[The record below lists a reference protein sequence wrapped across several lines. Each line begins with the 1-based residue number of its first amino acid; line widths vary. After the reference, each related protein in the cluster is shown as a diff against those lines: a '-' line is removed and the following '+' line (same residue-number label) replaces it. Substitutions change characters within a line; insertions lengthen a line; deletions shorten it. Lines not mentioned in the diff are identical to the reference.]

1 MQKKCIFVLPSKSKK
16 YFIMEQRNNKQDL
29 IIFEIENLLNK
40 MSNQVNFLIRKE
52 MTMNQLDVD
61 LLMENTR
68 KLYDTICSI
77 ELGIENSRD
86 VTPVAPEELGIDEP
100 EEFEA
105 EEEMDFEEE
114 SEVEEEIEFEE
125 ESEVEEGF
133 EEPEVEEEMDFE
145 EESEVEEEFEEPEAE
160 EEIEFEEESEV
171 EEKFEE
177 PEAEEEMEFEEESEI
192 VEENTESVEE
202 HKESADMIWDFTI
215 EDSDTDSDTDTEL
228 MDSSIDRLIDSATDS
243 FPTSNLVPENDV
255 DDDKKDIVPSP
266 ITNIYSAQS
275 EEDSGIRT
283 YKIVRENAPT
293 LGDVLEQVEDNSL
306 AARLQRKPVADLI
319 SAIGI
324 NDKFLF
330 LNELFGGSMEKY
342 NKSIRLLNSFSTL
355 LGAKTYMSELQ
366 IEFQWDC
373 NSDAYKKLADLVERR
388 FISIHNA

>member
-86 VTPVAPEELGIDEP
+86 VTPVVSEELGIDEP

-114 SEVEEEIEFEE
+114 SEVEEE
-125 ESEVEEGF
+125 
-133 EEPEVEEEMDFE
+133 
-145 EESEVEEEFEEPEAE
+145 
-160 EEIEFEEESEV
+160 
-171 EEKFEE
+171 
-177 PEAEEEMEFEEESEI
+177 
-192 VEENTESVEE
+192 NTEAVEE

-215 EDSDTDSDTDTEL
+215 EDKDTDSDTEL
-228 MDSSIDRLIDSATDS
+228 MDSSTDRLIDSTTDS
-243 FPTSNLVPENDV
+243 FPTPNLVPENDV
-255 DDDKKDIVPSP
+255 DEDKKDIVPSP

>member
-1 MQKKCIFVLPSKSKK
+1 
-16 YFIMEQRNNKQDL
+16 
-29 IIFEIENLLNK
+29 
-40 MSNQVNFLIRKE
+40 
-52 MTMNQLDVD
+52 
-61 LLMENTR
+61 MENTR

-77 ELGIENSRD
+77 KLGIENSRD
-86 VTPVAPEELGIDEP
+86 VVPMASEELGIDEP
-100 EEFEA
+100 EEFE
-105 EEEMDFEEE
+105 E
-114 SEVEEEIEFEE
+114 SEVEEDIEFEE
-125 ESEVEEGF
+125 ESEVEEEF
-133 EEPEVEEEMDFE
+133 EESEVEEEMDFE

-171 EEKFEE
+171 EEEFEE
-177 PEAEEEMEFEEESEI
+177 PEAEEEIEFEEESEVEEEFEEPEVEEEMEFEEESE

-215 EDSDTDSDTDTEL
+215 EDSDTDSEL
-228 MDSSIDRLIDSATDS
+228 MDSSTDRLIDSATDS

-255 DDDKKDIVPSP
+255 DEDKKDIVPSP

>member
-77 ELGIENSRD
+77 ELGIENSSD
-86 VTPVAPEELGIDEP
+86 VVPVASDELGIDEP

-114 SEVEEEIEFEE
+114 SEVEEEFE
-125 ESEVEEGF
+125 ESEA
-133 EEPEVEEEMDFE
+133 EEEMDFE

-160 EEIEFEEESEV
+160 EEI
-171 EEKFEE
+171 
-177 PEAEEEMEFEEESEI
+177 EFEEESEI

-215 EDSDTDSDTDTEL
+215 EDKDTDSEL
-228 MDSSIDRLIDSATDS
+228 MDSSTDRLIDSATDS

-255 DDDKKDIVPSP
+255 DEDKKDIVPSP

-388 FISIHNA
+388 FIPIHNA